1 MSTTTPTEAPSQRD
15 RILDIALALMAE
27 RGASGTS
34 MRQLAKACDLN
45 VAAIY
50 HYFPSK
56 AELLRSV
63 IEERRYG
70 LRLQELPV
78 VEIDPD
84 PRRRLVILIET
95 IWQGALEEE
104 AIWRLLLGEGL
115 RGDETA
121 LAVSR
126 ELLEVIE
133 PALREWLG
141 ALFADTTLDH
151 DAMTQVIMAQLF
163 SFFVT
168 HLFRPDAER
177 AARVHQQAEAIAT
190 LAFGPTSR

>member
-1 MSTTTPTEAPSQRD
+1 MSTSTPTEAPSQRD

-27 RGASGTS
+27 QGASGTS

-78 VEIDPD
+78 VEIVPD

-95 IWQGALEEE
+95 I
-104 AIWRLLLGEGL
+104 
-115 RGDETA
+115 
-121 LAVSR
+121 
-126 ELLEVIE
+126 
-133 PALREWLG
+133 
-141 ALFADTTLDH
+141 
-151 DAMTQVIMAQLF
+151 
-163 SFFVT
+163 
-168 HLFRPDAER
+168 
-177 AARVHQQAEAIAT
+177 
-190 LAFGPTSR
+190 

>member
-1 MSTTTPTEAPSQRD
+1 MSATDAGVAPSQRD
-15 RILDIALALMAE
+15 RILDIALALMSE

-63 IEERRYG
+63 IEERRYA

-84 PRRRLVILIET
+84 PRHRLVLLVEV
-95 IWQGALEEE
+95 IWAGAMEEE

-121 LAVSR
+121 LAVAR
-126 ELLEVIE
+126 DLLEVIE
-133 PALREWLG
+133 PSLEAWLATLFTDTDLDVAAL
-141 ALFADTTLDH
+141 
-151 DAMTQVIMAQLF
+151 TQVLMSQLF

-168 HLFRPDAER
+168 HLFRPEDER
-177 AARVHQQAEAIAT
+177 AARVRQQAEAIAA
-190 LAFGPTSR
+190 LAFGPER